1 MARVGYYMEIE
12 RERKEATP
20 KSMQGPLIL
29 PRFLSLLTVI
39 FIFVFAHFILGFS
52 WICSL
57 TPITP

>member
-1 MARVGYYMEIE
+1 MEIE

-20 KSMQGPLIL
+20 KSMQGPLIP

-52 WICSL
+52 WIFSL